1 MKDVIFNLNV
11 IDKPEQIELYQ
22 MLVLRSALKLEILGL
37 KMSRGRTAYSSIK
50 HMFNIKGSRQK
61 VLDIFN
67 EIIEVQ
73 QKGEINE

>member
-1 MKDVIFNLNV
+1 MMINT
-11 IDKPEQIELYQ
+11 PEKCDEC
-22 MLVLRSALKLEILGL
+22 
-37 KMSRGRTAYSSIK
+37 KMSRGRTAYSAIK
-50 HMFNIKGSRQK
+50 QMFNIKGSRQK

>member
-1 MKDVIFNLNV
+1 MI
-11 IDKPEQIELYQ
+11 IDRPEQIELYR
-22 MLVLRSALKLEILGL
+22 MLVLEKMLRLEILGL
-37 KMSRGRTAYSSIK
+37 KMGRGRTAYSAIK
-50 HMFNIKGSRQK
+50 QMFNIKGNRQK

>member
-1 MKDVIFNLNV
+1 MI

-22 MLVLRSALKLEILGL
+22 MLVLRSALKLEMLGL
-37 KMSRGRTAYSSIK
+37 KTRARRTAYSAIK
-50 HMFNIKGSRQK
+50 QMFNIKGSRQK

-67 EIIEVQ
+67 EIIEQQ

>member
-11 IDKPEQIELYQ
+11 IDEPEQIELYHL
-22 MLVLRSALKLEILGL
+22 LVLRKALELEMKGL
-37 KMSRGRTAYSSIK
+37 KRSRGRTAYSSIK

-61 VLDIFN
+61 VLNIFN